1 MFEQQN
7 YYYFINNNKLE
18 INSLEQLAIDKII
31 NDEKQRYYLNNIYY
45 STDGQNIFK
54 RVDRY
59 RHKLLLIIIF
69 SFLTLI
75 NIHEIIF
82 NSIHLYKK
90 IDPDNPDKDINKKLN
105 NSDAGSKSK
114 PYNNWNIF
122 SEFLCDFYILTI
134 HFLSF
139 YIFCKFGIDTKI
151 YY

>member
-7 YYYFINNNKLE
+7 YYYLIKNNELE
-18 INSLEQLAIDKII
+18 IQSLEQLAIDKII
-31 NDEKQRYYLNNIYY
+31 NDENHRYYLKNIYY
-45 STDGQNIFK
+45 SIDGQNIFK

-69 SFLTLI
+69 SFLTFI
-75 NIHEIIF
+75 NFHEIVF

-90 IDPDNPDKDINKKLN
+90 IDPDNPDKDINKESN
-105 NSDAGSKSK
+105 NFDSKSK

-122 SEFLCDFYILTI
+122 SEFLCDLYILTI

-139 YIFCKFGIDTKI
+139 YTFCKFGIDTKI